1 MKELLNRDS
10 GVLIRSLMRATVPW
24 RSTFVYAVMVCLL
37 LPHALTLWVFSFI
50 FSGLLC
56 LPLQSIWLLCHD
68 DQYHGACPHLLRN
81 YAATRHVSVTLHSSV
96 ENVQS
101 DAVSQVFN
109 WKSLKSLFLVA
120 GASCVALRRL
130 QSRWGTRDSMMMLFY
145 PHSYYYSK
153 TTLVMKWIH
162 IALQIYETFFL
173 QTFSDIGHRWAIW
186 WNPWWI
192 PSRRYFP
199 CS

>member
-1 MKELLNRDS
+1 MYLNRRIFITGFLGNKWWDSSTVIRSAETSIDMKELLNRDS

-24 RSTFVYAVMVCLL
+24 RSTFVYAVMVCLLL

-120 GASCVALRRL
+120 GASCVA
-130 QSRWGTRDSMMMLFY
+130 Q
-145 PHSYYYSK
+145 
-153 TTLVMKWIH
+153 
-162 IALQIYETFFL
+162 AAE
-173 QTFSDIGHRWAIW
+173 
-186 WNPWWI
+186 
-192 PSRRYFP
+192 
-199 CS
+199 

>member
-1 MKELLNRDS
+1 MQS
-10 GVLIRSLMRATVPW
+10 W
-24 RSTFVYAVMVCLL
+24 YACYCCYSRWLYGF
-37 LPHALTLWVFSFI
+37 FSVH

-56 LPLQSIWLLCHD
+56 LPLQSIRLLCHD
-68 DQYHGACPHLLRN
+68 NQYHGACPHLLRN

-109 WKSLKSLFLVA
+109 WKSLKSLLFLVA
-120 GASCVALRRL
+120 GASERCFAP
-130 QSRWGTRDSMMMLFY
+130 SRWGTRDSMMMLFY

-153 TTLVMKWIH
+153 VSHDYSLKLRDEVNSH
-162 IALQIYETFFL
+162 IVYRYETFFL
-173 QTFSDIGHRWAIW
+173 QTFSDIGHRWVIW